1 MEKHASTIICR
12 LGVVFSVLVLTAM
25 AARANSL
32 LNPGFETGT
41 TNIPD
46 SWVVFNSAFRTGTND
61 TNFGITSHSGVYSL
75 KTFGPFAPTLDASGA
90 YQSFS
95 TSAGQ
100 SWRLTG
106 YALNWQND
114 LLAGADAYGVAE
126 LVFLDSTGGTGNVLQ
141 VSATPHLGQ
150 DVPFPID
157 TWQFIEVDGT
167 APTGT
172 TTVRAQVAH
181 VGQAGQSGSVWWDD
195 LNLYQPTGVTN
206 INAVTVQPA
215 VQVSWPTQPPTN
227 SVHYLIQTHT
237 NLVEGNLSPQNL
249 PNFLLN
255 SGFEASAVSNAADG
269 PNNVIPAWSIGNGG
283 QKQVSSYPHPTHS
296 GIGALRLFDST
307 TAVPVVFQ
315 GQGNVGST
323 NPVPVTPGQVW
334 DFSGY
339 AYVSSSDQ
347 PIPNGNGTF
356 GLLKFI
362 WQNASFTLLQ
372 PVNPDTNAIGGIV
385 TGGNAGIESAH
396 ITYSSPRDSWRFLE
410 ARATAPPNAAFVQV
424 LEIVV
429 GFSPGG
435 AVRFDDV
442 DLTTNLASHAWK
454 NFGPVIPGDGHT
466 NQTFDPITLS
476 NKFYRVTTP

>member
-1 MEKHASTIICR
+1 MENRASTIICR
-12 LGVVFSVLVLTAM
+12 LGVVFSVLVLTAV

-32 LNPGFETGT
+32 SNPGFETGT

-46 SWVVFNSAFRTGTND
+46 SWVVFNAAFRTGTND
-61 TNFGITSHSGVYSL
+61 SNFGITAHSGGYSL

-90 YQSFS
+90 YQSFTAS
-95 TSAGQ
+95 SGQ

-114 LLAGADAYGVAE
+114 LLSGADAYGVAS
-126 LVFLDSTGGTGNVLQ
+126 LVFLDNTGGTGNVLQ
-141 VSATPHLGQ
+141 VSSTPHLGQ
-150 DVPFPID
+150 DVAFPID

-167 APTGT
+167 APVNTA
-172 TTVRAQVAH
+172 TVRAQVAH

-195 LNLYQPTGVTN
+195 LNLYQPSGATATN
-206 INAVTVQPA
+206 TVTVTRA
-215 VQVSWPTQPPTN
+215 VQVSWPTQPSTN
-227 SVHYLIQTHT
+227 SVHYQIQTHT
-237 NLVEGNLSPQNL
+237 NLVEGNLPPQNL

-255 SGFEASAVSNAADG
+255 ASFDASAVSNAADG
-269 PNNVIPAWSIGNGG
+269 PNNSIPAWTAANGG
-283 QKQVSSYPHPTHS
+283 TKVVSSSPKPTHS
-296 GIGALRLFDST
+296 GLGALRLFDST

-315 GQGNVGST
+315 GQMGST
-323 NPVPVTPGQVW
+323 NPVAVTPGQVW
-334 DFSGY
+334 DFTGY
-339 AYVSSSDQ
+339 AYVSSTDQ
-347 PIPNGNGTF
+347 PIPSGNGTF

-362 WQNASFTLLQ
+362 WQNASGTLLQ
-372 PVNPDTNAIGGIV
+372 PVNPDTNAIGTIV

-396 ITYSSPRDSWRFLE
+396 ITFSTPRDSWRFLQ

-424 LEIVV
+424 LEILV

-454 NFGPVIPGDGHT
+454 NFGPVIPGDGLT
-466 NQTFDPITLS
+466 NTTFDPITTP